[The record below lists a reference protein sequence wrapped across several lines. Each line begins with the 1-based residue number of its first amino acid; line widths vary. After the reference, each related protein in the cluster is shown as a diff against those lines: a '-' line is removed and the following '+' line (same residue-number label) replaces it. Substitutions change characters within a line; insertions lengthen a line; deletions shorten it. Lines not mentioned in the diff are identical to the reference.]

1 MSEIKIYVLD
11 DHQIVIDG
19 LKLMLENIPGVK
31 LIGENTNPEKAMIE
45 LQQLRPNIL
54 ICDVNMPGMTG
65 IEVSKTLKKCQS
77 EIHILILTMIDSV
90 HTLNELLDSGVK
102 GYVLKNK
109 GKEELITAIHT
120 VATGNNFFSAEIMR
134 QVLTAAK
141 SIDKPQRLTP
151 REIEIIKL
159 LSKGMSSVEIADQL
173 FISENTVET
182 HRRNILRKT
191 NTHSTVELLNY
202 SKSHHIITDGRNI
215 P

>member
-1 MSEIKIYVLD
+1 MSTIKLYLLD

-19 LKLMLENIPGVK
+19 LKLMLENTPGMQLV
-31 LIGENTNPEKAMIE
+31 GENTNPEKALVE
-45 LQQLRPNIL
+45 LSTLQPDVL

-65 IEVSKTLKKCQS
+65 IELSKTLSKTNSK
-77 EIHILILTMIDSV
+77 INILILTMIDSV

-109 GKEELITAIHT
+109 GREELITAIQT
-120 VATGNNFFSAEIMR
+120 VASGNNFFSAEIMR
-134 QVLTAAK
+134 QVLAAAK
-141 SIDKPQRLTP
+141 SIDKPQRLTT

-159 LSKGMSSVEIADQL
+159 LAKGLSSPEIAERL

-191 NTHSTVELLNY
+191 NTHSTVELINY
-202 SKSHHIITDGRNI
+202 SRSNHIIS
-215 P
+215 

>member
-1 MSEIKIYVLD
+1 MSEIRIYIVD

-19 LKLMLENIPGVK
+19 LKLMLENTSGMTLV
-31 LIGENTNPEKAMIE
+31 GDNTHPEKALE
-45 LQQLRPNIL
+45 EVNQLQPDVL

-65 IEVSKTLKKCQS
+65 IELSKTLKKQNS
-77 EIHILILTMIDSV
+77 KINILILTMIDSV

-109 GKEELITAIHT
+109 GREELISAIQA
-120 VATGNNFFSAEIMR
+120 VASGNNFFSAEIMR
-134 QVLTAAK
+134 QVLAAAK
-141 SIDKPQRLTP
+141 NIDKPQRLTT

-159 LSKGMSSVEIADQL
+159 LAKGLNSNEIAEQL

-191 NTHSTVELLNY
+191 NTHSTVEMINY
-202 SKSHHIITDGRNI
+202 SKSNHIIH
-215 P
+215 

>member
-1 MSEIKIYVLD
+1 MSTIKLYLLD

-19 LKLMLENIPGVK
+19 LKLMLENTPGMQLV
-31 LIGENTNPEKAMIE
+31 GENTNPEKALVE
-45 LQQLRPNIL
+45 LNSLQPDVL

-65 IEVSKTLKKCQS
+65 IELSKTLSKNNSK
-77 EIHILILTMIDSV
+77 INILILTMIDSV

-109 GKEELITAIHT
+109 GREELITAIQT
-120 VATGNNFFSAEIMR
+120 VASGNNFFSAEIMR
-134 QVLTAAK
+134 QVLAAAK
-141 SIDKPQRLTP
+141 SIDKPQRLTS

-159 LSKGMSSVEIADQL
+159 LAKGLSSPEIAEKL

-191 NTHSTVELLNY
+191 NTHSTVELINY
-202 SKSHHIITDGRNI
+202 SRTNHIIS
-215 P
+215 

>member
-1 MSEIKIYVLD
+1 MNLINIYILD

-19 LKLMLENIPGVK
+19 IKLMLENTPGMQLV
-31 LIGENTNPEKAMIE
+31 GENTNPQEA
-45 LQQLRPNIL
+45 LAQLATVKPHVL
-54 ICDVNMPGMTG
+54 ICDVNMPGITG
-65 IEVSKTLKKCQS
+65 IELSKMLKKTHP

-109 GKEELITAIHT
+109 GREELITAIQA
-120 VATGNNFFSAEIMR
+120 VAAGNNFFSTEIMK

-141 SIDKPQRLTP
+141 NIDKPDKLTS

-159 LSKGMSSVEIADQL
+159 LAQGLSSGEIADRL
-173 FISENTVET
+173 FISNNTVET
-182 HRRNILRKT
+182 HRRNIMRKT

-202 SKSHHIITDGRNI
+202 SKSNHYIT
-215 P
+215 

>member
-1 MSEIKIYVLD
+1 MSPIRLYLLD

-19 LKLMLENIPGVK
+19 LKLMLENTPGMT
-31 LIGENTNPEKAMIE
+31 LIGENTNPEKALTE
-45 LQQLRPNIL
+45 VTALKPDVL

-65 IEVSKTLKKCQS
+65 IEISKTLKKSAPQ
-77 EIHILILTMIDSV
+77 INILILTMIDSV

-109 GKEELITAIHT
+109 GREELISAIQT
-120 VATGNNFFSAEIMR
+120 VASGNNFFSAEIMR
-134 QVLTAAK
+134 QVLAAAK
-141 SIDKPQRLTP
+141 NIDKPQRLTT

-159 LSKGMSSVEIADQL
+159 LAKGMNSNDIAEQL

-191 NTHSTVELLNY
+191 NTHSTVELINY
-202 SKSHHIITDGRNI
+202 SKSNHIIS
-215 P
+215 

>member
-1 MSEIKIYVLD
+1 MSAIKLYLLD

-19 LKLMLENIPGVK
+19 LKLMLENTPGMQ
-31 LIGENTNPEKAMIE
+31 LIGENTNPEKALAE
-45 LQQLRPNIL
+45 LNTLEPDVL

-65 IEVSKTLKKCQS
+65 IELSKTLSNTNTK
-77 EIHILILTMIDSV
+77 INILILTMIDSV

-109 GKEELITAIHT
+109 GREELITAIQT
-120 VATGNNFFSAEIMR
+120 VASGNNFFSAEIMR
-134 QVLTAAK
+134 QVLAAAK
-141 SIDKPQRLTP
+141 SIDKPQRLTT

-159 LSKGMSSVEIADQL
+159 LAKGLSSPDIAEKL

-191 NTHSTVELLNY
+191 NTHSTVELINY
-202 SKSHHIITDGRNI
+202 SRSNHIIS
-215 P
+215 